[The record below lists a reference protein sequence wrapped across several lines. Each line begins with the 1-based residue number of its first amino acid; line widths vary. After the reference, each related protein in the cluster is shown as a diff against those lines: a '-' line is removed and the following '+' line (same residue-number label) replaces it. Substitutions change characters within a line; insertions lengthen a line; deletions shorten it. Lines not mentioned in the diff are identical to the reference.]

1 MLALSGRAA
10 LSQQTATPARAV
22 VPTLGFS
29 IGSLSIDPDR
39 AANAQVGERAWGLQL
54 DGGVT
59 VNRFFVFGI
68 DVGGQFLDDHAEFKQ
83 NTTGG
88 MKKSN
93 ASVTYFSAITG
104 VRSGALGPI
113 VLGANV
119 GASATIATRGIDN
132 CVDCSLDKLK
142 IPGGGFVEPM
152 VLIAVRKF
160 HVRLADRVY
169 LGGDGMRSVMSL
181 GAQISLQKK
190 R

>member
-1 MLALSGRAA
+1 MPTRS
-10 LSQQTATPARAV
+10 V
-22 VPTLGFS
+22 VPVLGFS
-29 IGSLSIDPDR
+29 IGSLAIDPDR
-39 AANAQVGERAWGLQL
+39 AANAQVGERAWGIQL

-59 VNRFFVFGI
+59 VNRFFAFGI
-68 DVGGQFLDDHAEFKQ
+68 DVGGQFLDDHAQFRQ

-93 ASVTYFSAITG
+93 ASVTYFSATTG
-104 VRSGALGPI
+104 VRSGALGPV

-132 CVDCSLDKLK
+132 CVDCNVDKLR

-152 VLIAVRKF
+152 MLIAVRKF

-169 LGGDGMRSVMSL
+169 FGGDGMRSVMSV